1 MDAAA
6 PLDQEFEFTD
16 LDSVA
21 PGDYYYV
28 RVNQL
33 DGGRAVEPVVG
44 GRETPPAR
52 DRRRLRT
59 VKTAT

>member
-1 MDAAA
+1 MIDAAA

-16 LDSVA
+16 LDGIA

-33 DGGRAVEPVVG
+33 DGGRAWSSPWWVG
-44 GRETPPAR
+44 ERAAPEVQTSGGAP
-52 DRRRLRT
+52 
-59 VKTAT
+59 